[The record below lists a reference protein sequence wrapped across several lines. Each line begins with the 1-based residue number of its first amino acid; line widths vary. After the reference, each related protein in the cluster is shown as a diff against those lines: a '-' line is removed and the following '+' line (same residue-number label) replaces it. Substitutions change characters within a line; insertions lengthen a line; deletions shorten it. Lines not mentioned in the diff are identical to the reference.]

1 MRPDGSSRRSI
12 ATWVHQSDWLQVGM
26 VAFGYILCARF
37 ASLYA
42 LTNTGVVVLW
52 LPNAIVLSA
61 LLLTKYR
68 QWWRFVITLVVAELV
83 ADGGEFPLWQA
94 LGYVLTNLLEVLLAA
109 LLIRRLGGRD
119 FAFANLREVLLFA
132 AVAMG
137 LAPALAALMGT
148 VIHFSNGHESVGFFA
163 HWQTWWISDG
173 MGLVVLTPLLF
184 GWLHASPQVR
194 QEFRPSR
201 SEYVAF
207 SLCLSLL
214 VTLIF
219 IAVPG
224 AQSPWIGSPLL
235 LLPMFGWAAMRFGT
249 RGVSVVG
256 CLVSLI
262 AIAMTTRGR
271 GMFSMLGEDVKTLV
285 LQQFLA
291 ALLLTSLAV
300 AAILTDLR
308 AKYQSLRLFE
318 QAIEN
323 MGEGLAIVDARKAD
337 YPMVYCNPKFQEI
350 TGYHGSEVIGKNCR
364 MLNEGNRVQAELGEI
379 RAHLAEATPFTITL
393 QNFRKDGQAFWNQL
407 TTSPVWD
414 ENGELSHFIGIQ
426 RDVTEIREAQQNLL
440 NAHSALTVLNQELEQ
455 RVAQRTLELER
466 LATTDPL
473 TDAHNRRFLMV
484 RAEIEI
490 AQAKRL
496 AHSVSMVMFDIDHF
510 KRINDSHGHIAGDR
524 VLVALSHAVR
534 KEMRLGDTFARVG
547 GEEFVLLLPQSDQEQ
562 ALQVA
567 ERLRRMIEELAIDA
581 GAGLTLRITSSF
593 GVATQGQTVDT
604 VDALYLAADTA
615 LYQAKDAGRNCVM
628 AFKTPLYS
636 S

>member
-1 MRPDGSSRRSI
+1 
-12 ATWVHQSDWLQVGM
+12 
-26 VAFGYILCARF
+26 
-37 ASLYA
+37 
-42 LTNTGVVVLW
+42 
-52 LPNAIVLSA
+52 
-61 LLLTKYR
+61 
-68 QWWRFVITLVVAELV
+68 
-83 ADGGEFPLWQA
+83 
-94 LGYVLTNLLEVLLAA
+94 
-109 LLIRRLGGRD
+109 
-119 FAFANLREVLLFA
+119 
-132 AVAMG
+132 
-137 LAPALAALMGT
+137 
-148 VIHFSNGHESVGFFA
+148 
-163 HWQTWWISDG
+163 
-173 MGLVVLTPLLF
+173 
-184 GWLHASPQVR
+184 
-194 QEFRPSR
+194 
-201 SEYVAF
+201 
-207 SLCLSLL
+207 
-214 VTLIF
+214 
-219 IAVPG
+219 
-224 AQSPWIGSPLL
+224 
-235 LLPMFGWAAMRFGT
+235 
-249 RGVSVVG
+249 
-256 CLVSLI
+256 
-262 AIAMTTRGR
+262 
-271 GMFSMLGEDVKTLV
+271 
-285 LQQFLA
+285 
-291 ALLLTSLAV
+291 
-300 AAILTDLR
+300 
-308 AKYQSLRLFE
+308 LRLFE

-323 MGEGLAIVDARKAD
+323 MGEGLVIVDARQVD
-337 YPMVYCNPKFQEI
+337 LPVVYSNPKIQEI
-350 TGYHGSEVIGKNCR
+350 TGYHSSEMLGRNCR
-364 MLNEGNRVQAELGEI
+364 MLNQANRDQPELAEI

-490 AQAKRL
+490 AQAKRQG
-496 AHSVSMVMFDIDHF
+496 HSVSMVMFDIDHF

-547 GEEFVLLLPQSDQEQ
+547 GEEFVLLLPQSDPEQ

-567 ERLRRMIEELAIDA
+567 ERLRRMIEELEIDA